1 MMHRS
6 KAVFVR
12 QRRPGWVAA
21 LGVVLTLLVLATTGT
36 RPASG
41 ANYTIQARNYEFAVP
56 GGGSQLTVALGSAV
70 TWVASGDPH
79 TVTSGMPG
87 SVDNRFVDHPA
98 SAGLLTTGQSFTTTF
113 GNVGTFPYFCE
124 IHPEQMSGVVTV
136 ISTSTKPPTPVPTR
150 PPTPRPSL
158 APTPT
163 APPTPP
169 PSAAPLPSA
178 SPTGTATASPAPAS
192 VVPSPDL
199 SSTVPSINPSEG
211 ASPVPAEVG
220 SAGGGAAS
228 SVATGVFVLG
238 GLLGLIAVGWLLAR
252 RRRG

>member
-1 MMHRS
+1 MHSLKSVVLRHEPS
-6 KAVFVR
+6 
-12 QRRPGWVAA
+12 GWVAA
-21 LGVVLTLLVLATTGT
+21 LSVVVTLLVFTTTGT
-36 RPASG
+36 RPVSG
-41 ANYTIQARNYEFAVP
+41 ASYTIQARNYEFSVP
-56 GGGSQLTVALGSAV
+56 GGGSQLTVALGSSV

-113 GNVGTFPYFCE
+113 ASVGTFPYFCE
-124 IHPEQMSGVVTV
+124 IHPEQMSGVVT
-136 ISTSTKPPTPVPTR
+136 IIFTSTKPPTPVPTR

-158 APTPT
+158 TPTPT

-169 PSAAPLPSA
+169 PSAAPLPSS

-199 SSTVPSINPSEG
+199 SSTVPSDTPGVG
-211 ASPVPAEVG
+211 ASPAPAEVG
-220 SAGGGAAS
+220 SADGGAVS
-228 SVATGVFVLG
+228 SVATGALVLG
-238 GLLGLIAVGWLLAR
+238 GLLGLLAVGWLLAR